1 MFYSVLGFR
10 PVEISSTKSNAQRGG
25 FTLIELLVVIAI
37 IGVLVGLLLPAVQ
50 QAREAARRNSC
61 GNNLKQMGLAL
72 HSFADV
78 NTYRGDNG
86 FPTASKLLNSSNT
99 SLSAMNAVGD
109 KAYTWVVDIL
119 PFGEQVNLYDQMKSA
134 SGGGN
139 FQAPYA
145 ATANAV
151 EALGKESDLSF
162 GTCPSWTP
170 DVRDVN
176 NVNFRTESFGRGDR
190 KGSITYRANI
200 GLQYWNNSAVGGPK
214 WNEKWLRKAV
224 GAMNAWVWKDK
235 SQKSGLT
242 CFREFKD
249 GLSNVIV
256 LAENASAQ
264 PWWLGQHRVVS
275 WSNNVELGKYPLG
288 TAVTPNSKWKRNY
301 HGASSAHP
309 AGLVGTAYADGSVK
323 FLNTNIGE
331 AAYIAQCRRAS
342 LAVKDTQ

>member
-1 MFYSVLGFR
+1 MCHSVLGSR
-10 PVEISSTKSNAQRGG
+10 PLAILSLKSYEKRAG

-72 HSFADV
+72 HGFADV

-86 FPTASKLLNSSNT
+86 FPTAAKLLSGSD
-99 SLSAMNAVGD
+99 SALTASGIQ
-109 KAYTWVVDIL
+109 AYTWVVDIL

-139 FQAPYA
+139 FQAPFG
-145 ATANAV
+145 ATKGAV
-151 EALGKESDLSF
+151 DALGNASELSF

-170 DVRDVN
+170 DVKDIN
-176 NVNFRTESFGRGDR
+176 GVNFRTESNGRGDR

-200 GLQYWNNSAVGGPK
+200 GTQYWGPTLIGHANNMLV
-214 WNEKWLRKAV
+214 WMQKAK
-224 GAMNAWVWKDK
+224 GAMNMGVLSGG
-235 SQKSGLT
+235 SQNAGLT

-249 GLSNVIV
+249 GLTQVIL

-264 PWWLGQHRVVS
+264 QWWLNQHRVIS
-275 WSNNVELGKYPLG
+275 WTNANANVLGAYPLG
-288 TAVTPNSKWKRNY
+288 TAVAPNAKWKRNY

-309 AGLVGTAYADGSVK
+309 AGLIGTAYADGSVK
-323 FLNTNIGE
+323 FLNTNIG
-331 AAYIAQCRRAS
+331 ADAYIAQVRRAG

>member
-1 MFYSVLGFR
+1 MCHSVLGFR
-10 PVEISSTKSNAQRGG
+10 PPAISSLKSHEKRAG

-72 HSFADV
+72 HGFADV

-86 FPTASKLLNSSNT
+86 FPTAAKLLNGST
-99 SLSAMNAVGD
+99 SALTASGIQ
-109 KAYTWVVDIL
+109 AYTWVIDIL

-139 FQAPYA
+139 FQAPFG
-145 ATANAV
+145 ATKGAV
-151 EALGKESDLSF
+151 DALGNASELSF

-170 DVRDVN
+170 DVKDIN
-176 NVNFRTESFGRGDR
+176 GVNFRTESNGRGDR

-200 GLQYWNNSAVGGPK
+200 GMQYWGNSLVGGTNWDKP
-214 WNEKWLRKAV
+214 WMQKAT
-224 GAMNAWVWKDK
+224 GGMNMGVLSGG
-235 SQKSGLT
+235 SQNAGLT

-249 GLSNVIV
+249 GLTQVI
-256 LAENASAQ
+256 LLTENASAQ
-264 PWWLGQHRVVS
+264 QWWLNQHRVVT
-275 WSNNVELGKYPLG
+275 WANPTVLGTYPLG
-288 TAVTPNSKWKRNY
+288 TVVTPNKKWTRNY
-301 HGASSAHP
+301 HGSSSSHP
-309 AGLVGTAYADGSVK
+309 AGLFGTAYADGSVK
-323 FLNTNIGE
+323 FLNTNIG
-331 AAYIAQCRRAS
+331 ADAYIAQVRRAS